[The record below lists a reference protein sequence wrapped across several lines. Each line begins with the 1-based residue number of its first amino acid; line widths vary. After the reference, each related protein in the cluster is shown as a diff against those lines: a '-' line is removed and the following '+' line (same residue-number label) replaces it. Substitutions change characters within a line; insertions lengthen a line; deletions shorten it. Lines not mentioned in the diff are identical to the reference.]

1 MTGTITQ
8 NDIMPVKIIR
18 MRPDKYFME
27 FDVADLTAYQVY
39 DGQTAWMTTPWTG
52 NPKPQVMPP
61 DRANEFKSR
70 ADFDGLLYNWQ
81 AKGLKA
87 ELAGIDTVNQ
97 ELAYKIK
104 VIRNDGGAEYYFIH
118 RNSFQLVKRQYSR
131 VIRDRE
137 TVIEV
142 YPGDFRIIDGIPI
155 AFSQETRFSGQLYN
169 TTQFDSIVL
178 NRPVEAK
185 IFTIPDPEIK

>member
-1 MTGTITQ
+1 MKKLCLSAVFFCFIAVMAGAQELNLNEILNRYYKASGIDKWQNVSSVIMTGTITQ

-81 AKGLKA
+81 AKGLK
-87 ELAGIDTVNQ
+87 
-97 ELAYKIK
+97 
-104 VIRNDGGAEYYFIH
+104 
-118 RNSFQLVKRQYSR
+118 
-131 VIRDRE
+131 
-137 TVIEV
+137 
-142 YPGDFRIIDGIPI
+142 
-155 AFSQETRFSGQLYN
+155 
-169 TTQFDSIVL
+169 
-178 NRPVEAK
+178 
-185 IFTIPDPEIK
+185 EIGRAHV